1 MEEYINVLKSLIHKG
16 DRINSGLFS
25 GDMGLCLVLYLLNKD
40 VANHETEEIADALL
54 EKVTESIATMN
65 DTSFCNGLAGI
76 GWAICLMHRKECIQG
91 DINDIL
97 YNIDAAVYKS
107 LCNPNISFGTDLAN
121 GLIGYM
127 VYILFRLEGSGHNGQ
142 EVQALV
148 NEATLRIVID
158 QLEEKMPT
166 MFPMMSKDMSTSI
179 LWDFPILFYC
189 LGKAIKLGMYKEKI
203 EGMLANWSYT
213 LNGAI
218 PFANMNRL
226 ALANALA
233 YANRELNNQIICSY
247 IDILFYAVDLRKY
260 LREIDKESFFLN
272 GDWFYAML
280 NTYLAKA
287 LMDERHVRYSELDV
301 AHSVLLEKY
310 HENVVVGLKDI
321 SNKEVQSTL
330 LNGYGGALLA
340 YQISQGVFQKETA
353 KSIFNPELK
362 NKEIEV

>member
-148 NEATLRIVID
+148 NEATLWCNSSPAGKSAWF
-158 QLEEKMPT
+158 KMPRAGA
-166 MFPMMSKDMSTSI
+166 STT
-179 LWDFPILFYC
+179 C
-189 LGKAIKLGMYKEKI
+189 
-203 EGMLANWSYT
+203 
-213 LNGAI
+213 
-218 PFANMNRL
+218 R
-226 ALANALA
+226 
-233 YANRELNNQIICSY
+233 
-247 IDILFYAVDLRKY
+247 RKY
-260 LREIDKESFFLN
+260 PGRVDGRK
-272 GDWFYAML
+272 
-280 NTYLAKA
+280 TVQ
-287 LMDERHVRYSELDV
+287 RHDSGEYR
-301 AHSVLLEKY
+301 A
-310 HENVVVGLKDI
+310 GR
-321 SNKEVQSTL
+321 
-330 LNGYGGALLA
+330 
-340 YQISQGVFQKETA
+340 
-353 KSIFNPELK
+353 
-362 NKEIEV
+362 